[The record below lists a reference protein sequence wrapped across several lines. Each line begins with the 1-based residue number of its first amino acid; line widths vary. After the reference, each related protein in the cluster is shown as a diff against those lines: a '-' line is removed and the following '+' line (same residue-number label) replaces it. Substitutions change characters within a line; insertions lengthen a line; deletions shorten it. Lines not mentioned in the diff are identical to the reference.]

1 MDKKYLIDTNIII
14 YYMDNKI
21 PDSQLNFIESIFQ
34 FSFNISTI
42 TKIELLGWHGIDNVI
57 RKKIES
63 FLKNA
68 RVFYIDQNVENMTIK
83 IKQSNKI
90 PVPDAVIAATSIIN
104 NLTLVTRNTKDFVDI
119 ADLSLFNPFS

>member
-42 TKIELLGWHGIDNVI
+42 TKIELLGWHRIDNVI

-104 NLTLVTRNTKDFVDI
+104 NLTLVT
-119 ADLSLFNPFS
+119 

>member
-1 MDKKYLIDTNIII
+1 
-14 YYMDNKI
+14 MDNKI

-42 TKIELLGWHGIDNVI
+42 TKIELLGWHRIDNVI

-119 ADLSLFNPFS
+119 ADLCLINPFS